1 MLCLCM
7 LMSAMA
13 VGLNVFAQEKSEAV
27 ARFEANVEAFDG
39 DVTKAEPSAE
49 DLAAYEKLVAE
60 YKALSNSDKESIDV
74 LVFDVF
80 YHDVVMRER
89 QISIKNHP
97 EISGSKKD
105 HYVNAASQA
114 VTTLGYVPTYIDNA
128 VALAKTIAD
137 RKTSVDAKK
146 AAWEATD
153 YNTRVMAGGYG
164 STHGI
169 ISGSVKG
176 DAFKGFKLMGDV
188 IYNNLLKANP
198 APTKPKSPGLAPKP
212 GSYAEGENDPK
223 YIADFAAWLEKA
235 EAYNKA
241 YAAEYTYKGNLY
253 IEALEWLASA
263 VFNLIDTIASAES
276 PLTEVVKLLPK
287 VAYAVDTGLL
297 DTQIHKLIG
306 KLGMGLGNSINV
318 DLTTE
323 GLYNILAPKLKD
335 IELQAAKTDEN
346 GEVTAPAVTLS
357 ISLDKDKFAS
367 AIKGL
372 SGCGVYTA
380 NESIAR
386 GKNWFVGIDGD
397 AADAFVVLFRY
408 LHTELTSESNAA
420 AIKTAVK
427 ALDMNFAQRIAVNF
441 LVSIVLSSS
450 ADGALRTLVFM
461 IPIVKVGVKIAGWF
475 GAFKK

>member
-60 YKALSNSDKESIDV
+60 YKALSNSDKESINV

-105 HYVNAASQA
+105 HYVNAAAQA
-114 VTTLGYVPTYIDNA
+114 VTTLGYVPAYIDNA
-128 VALAKTIAD
+128 VELAKTIAD
-137 RKTSVDAKK
+137 RKISVDDKK
-146 AAWEATD
+146 AAWKAAD

-164 STHGI
+164 STRGI
-169 ISGSVKG
+169 ISSSVNG

-188 IYNNLLKANP
+188 IYNDLLKANP

-263 VFNLIDTIASAES
+263 ESSFPCSILSTLS
-276 PLTEVVKLLPK
+276 PLR
-287 VAYAVDTGLL
+287 
-297 DTQIHKLIG
+297 
-306 KLGMGLGNSINV
+306 
-318 DLTTE
+318 
-323 GLYNILAPKLKD
+323 
-335 IELQAAKTDEN
+335 
-346 GEVTAPAVTLS
+346 
-357 ISLDKDKFAS
+357 SLRS
-367 AIKGL
+367 P
-372 SGCGVYTA
+372 
-380 NESIAR
+380 R
-386 GKNWFVGIDGD
+386 
-397 AADAFVVLFRY
+397 
-408 LHTELTSESNAA
+408 
-420 AIKTAVK
+420 
-427 ALDMNFAQRIAVNF
+427 
-441 LVSIVLSSS
+441 LSSS
-450 ADGALRTLVFM
+450 FRRSLMQSIPVFSTPRFR
-461 IPIVKVGVKIAGWF
+461 I
-475 GAFKK
+475 

>member
-7 LMSAMA
+7 LMSAVA

-39 DVTKAEPSAE
+39 DVNKAEPSAE

-105 HYVNAASQA
+105 HYVNAAAQA
-114 VTTLGYVPTYIDNA
+114 VTTLGYVPAYIDNA
-128 VALAKTIAD
+128 VELAKTIAD
-137 RKTSVDAKK
+137 RKISVDAKK
-146 AAWEATD
+146 AAWKAAD
-153 YNTRVMAGGYG
+153 YNIRVMAGGYG

-169 ISGSVKG
+169 ISSSVKG
-176 DAFKGFKLMGDV
+176 DAFKGFKLMSDV
-188 IYNNLLKANP
+188 IYNDLLKANP

-263 VFNLIDTIASAES
+263 ES
-276 PLTEVVKLLPK
+276 SFPC
-287 VAYAVDTGLL
+287 
-297 DTQIHKLIG
+297 
-306 KLGMGLGNSINV
+306 SI
-318 DLTTE
+318 LS
-323 GLYNILAPKLKD
+323 
-335 IELQAAKTDEN
+335 
-346 GEVTAPAVTLS
+346 TLS
-357 ISLDKDKFAS
+357 PPRSLRS
-367 AIKGL
+367 PRL
-372 SGCGVYTA
+372 
-380 NESIAR
+380 
-386 GKNWFVGIDGD
+386 
-397 AADAFVVLFRY
+397 
-408 LHTELTSESNAA
+408 
-420 AIKTAVK
+420 
-427 ALDMNFAQRIAVNF
+427 
-441 LVSIVLSSS
+441 
-450 ADGALRTLVFM
+450 
-461 IPIVKVGVKIAGWF
+461 
-475 GAFKK
+475 